1 MSADPNQLVIIINI
15 LKPLSTRRGPIK
27 SMLMLSKQW
36 SGTGKGCRSLID
48 LEVVP
53 LLYKYYK
60 HDKIYELLRLHHI
73 CGQK

>member
-15 LKPLSTRRGPIK
+15 LKPLSTGRGPMK

-36 SGTGKGCRSLID
+36 SGTGKGYRSLID
-48 LEVVP
+48 LEVVS
-53 LLYKYYK
+53 LLYRYCE
-60 HDKIYELLRLHHI
+60 HDRIYELLRLCHI